1 VQERKGLRKLIHH
14 PVVVVTGGLLLGAVG
29 VGIAIIVLVY
39 FVQPFSTPETKGM
52 VCYRQGD
59 FHLWYPKDSSAR
71 KAHADLA
78 AVLEKELHE
87 LTALLQVDPKLI
99 PRPIDVFV
107 HPNIAAMQA
116 SILKRKGPQAEST
129 YIAPLDL
136 LVGEDPRG
144 RLGELVLAFGWGNCG
159 SRILKMGMRLYA
171 ADPQRNFHGVV
182 AALPDRL
189 FLTLPQLMRLEE
201 EHYFPSSL
209 YEQFDSPYSPAA
221 ITSLSA
227 FKQVLDL
234 SPSGQ
239 ENSVP
244 ALEAASF
251 VQFLIETMGGLRAV
265 KRMWGMETTDRLLQR
280 ITALSP
286 AELSVKWRNV
296 ALVKGKEAPDFAR
309 LHAYYLLESGDP
321 DAAYALAKEWYKR
334 NLSPQELLT
343 AGRCALTVGAF
354 SDAAALAARAQGA
367 TKDELL
373 ALSRPYT
380 GWQVK
385 EQPRIRVIAFNADTA
400 EKAVKEL
407 ETAYKAMSESL
418 SLSPDEL
425 PPRLTVFIYPDKAS
439 QREGEK
445 LTALAATKSAT
456 LHITAS
462 DDIVYQV
469 ALVLPAYVW
478 KADTYSRMLRT
489 GVAVALARGEALE
502 EEGKALERT
511 GKWVPLSVVDF
522 GTADKK
528 VVEIEAGLMVR
539 YLLHKFGTE
548 EFRRFWTLTSPLDR
562 YLSLDSALNEV
573 YGLTRDQ
580 IEESLLHDLTDR

>member
-1 VQERKGLRKLIHH
+1 MSERKGFKRLVHH
-14 PVVVVTGGLLLGAVG
+14 PVVVTIGGLSLGAVG
-29 VGIAIIVLVY
+29 IGIAVVILIYL
-39 FVQPFSTPETKGM
+39 VQPFSTPGTKGM
-52 VCYRQGD
+52 VSYRQGD

-71 KAHADLA
+71 TAHAELA

-107 HPNIAAMQA
+107 HPDLAAMQT
-116 SILKRKGPQAEST
+116 SILKRKGPEAEST
-129 YIAPLDL
+129 YAAPLDL
-136 LVGEDPRG
+136 LAGEDPRE

-159 SRILKMGMRLYA
+159 SQILRTGMRLYA

-201 EHYFPSSL
+201 EDYFPSSV

-227 FKQVLDL
+227 FKRVLDL
-234 SPSGQ
+234 SPAGE
-239 ENSVP
+239 ENSIP

-265 KRMWGMETTDRLLQR
+265 KRMWGMGTTDRLLQR

-286 AELSVKWRNV
+286 AELSAKWRNF

-321 DAAYALAKEWYKR
+321 DAAYALTKEWAKR

-354 SDAAALAARAQGA
+354 SDAARLAARAQGK
-367 TKDELL
+367 TKDKLDALL
-373 ALSRPYT
+373 RLYT
-380 GWQVK
+380 GWKV
-385 EQPRIRVIAFNADTA
+385 EEREGIRILAFNADTA
-400 EKAVKEL
+400 KKAVNEL
-407 ETAYKAMSESL
+407 EASYKAMCKAL
-418 SLSPDEL
+418 ALSPDEL
-425 PPRLTVFIYPDKAS
+425 PPRLTVFIYPDQDS
-439 QREGEK
+439 QTEGKK
-445 LTALAATKSAT
+445 LTPLAATKSAT
-456 LHITAS
+456 LHLTMS

-469 ALVLPAYVW
+469 ALVLPAYAW
-478 KADTYSRMLRT
+478 NADTYSRMLRT
-489 GVAVALARGEALE
+489 GVAVALSH
-502 EEGKALERT
+502 GKALVEQGKTLKRT

-522 GTADKK
+522 GTTDEKTVK
-528 VVEIEAGLMVR
+528 IEAGLIVR
-539 YLLHKFGTE
+539 YLLYKFGTE
-548 EFRRFWTLTSPLDR
+548 AFRKFWTLTSPLDS
-562 YLSLDSALNEV
+562 YLPLDVALNEV
-573 YGLTRDQ
+573 YGVTRDQ
-580 IEESLLHDLTDR
+580 MEESLLHGLNNG